1 MRIVHINV
9 TAAFSTGRIAV
20 ELCRQ
25 AMREGHRALL
35 CYARGSCPSDVPG
48 YGIGSTAQT
57 AGYTLLSRLTDR
69 QGFFGRRE
77 TEKLVAQLKKFK
89 PDIVHLHNLHGSY
102 LHLPTLFA

>member
-35 CYARGSCPSDVPG
+35 CYARGSCPWRSTKAPG
-48 YGIGSTAQT
+48 GPPSWPDGIAP
-57 AGYTLLSRLTDR
+57 R
-69 QGFFGRRE
+69 QCG
-77 TEKLVAQLKKFK
+77 QC
-89 PDIVHLHNLHGSY
+89 
-102 LHLPTLFA
+102 

>member
-48 YGIGSTAQT
+48 YRIGSIDTALSFCRGWQT
-57 AGYTLLSRLTDR
+57 ESPHRPR
-69 QGFFGRRE
+69 
-77 TEKLVAQLKKFK
+77 AQ
-89 PDIVHLHNLHGSY
+89 
-102 LHLPTLFA
+102 